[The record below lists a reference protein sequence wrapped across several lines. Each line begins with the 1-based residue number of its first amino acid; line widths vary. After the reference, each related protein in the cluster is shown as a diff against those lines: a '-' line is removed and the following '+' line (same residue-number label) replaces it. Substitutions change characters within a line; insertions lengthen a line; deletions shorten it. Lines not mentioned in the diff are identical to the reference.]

1 LVGFDVLQQ
10 QINPIRRFNS
20 NAQTPDS
27 GITPLL
33 ILWWFID
40 QLLLWDPNKISLGM
54 TGVVFFLRFLSRY
67 RLQSPSMQNP
77 TEIDGVAM

>member
-27 GITPLL
+27 GITPVPLL
-33 ILWWFID
+33 IRV
-40 QLLLWDPNKISLGM
+40 SG
-54 TGVVFFLRFLSRY
+54 TGGRMFR
-67 RLQSPSMQNP
+67 
-77 TEIDGVAM
+77 D

>member
-27 GITPLL
+27 GITHYRQLKVRWLDNCQKDGGAKNAARRGPLPGL
-33 ILWWFID
+33 KTRRANY
-40 QLLLWDPNKISLGM
+40 PVS
-54 TGVVFFLRFLSRY
+54 TGERHCDNDV
-67 RLQSPSMQNP
+67 
-77 TEIDGVAM
+77 

>member
-27 GITPLL
+27 GITLTFGEPQR
-33 ILWWFID
+33 F
-40 QLLLWDPNKISLGM
+40 NA
-54 TGVVFFLRFLSRY
+54 FFRKAKAALRSR
-67 RLQSPSMQNP
+67 RLVTKDSSTSPS
-77 TEIDGVAM
+77 

>member
-27 GITPLL
+27 GIT
-33 ILWWFID
+33 LWA
-40 QLLLWDPNKISLGM
+40 LLLNHNFYANNDDLVLDRTIDE
-54 TGVVFFLRFLSRY
+54 LSK
-67 RLQSPSMQNP
+67 
-77 TEIDGVAM
+77 